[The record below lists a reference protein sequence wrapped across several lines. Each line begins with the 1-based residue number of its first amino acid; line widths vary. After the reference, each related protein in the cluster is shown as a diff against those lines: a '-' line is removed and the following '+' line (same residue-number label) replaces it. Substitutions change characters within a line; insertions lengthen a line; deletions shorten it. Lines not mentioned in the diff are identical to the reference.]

1 MSFYVV
7 VLRIRLSFE
16 FPSGSKVIV
25 GVPFPNFIRELCDGD
40 SGGCMSLCSLTL
52 FFSSIQLLHD
62 SLKLSLYSS
71 IWDCGGLNRNG
82 PRRSMCLNAWP

>member
-40 SGGCMSLCSLTL
+40 SGRPYFQELYFVLYKVV
-52 FFSSIQLLHD
+52 SS
-62 SLKLSLYSS
+62 SS
-71 IWDCGGLNRNG
+71 SSSHNYPIA
-82 PRRSMCLNAWP
+82 RRC